1 MTPQTFRAPNMMTAL
16 ETIQR
21 ELGPEAVVLS
31 VREVMDAPAWQVWK
45 HPGVEV
51 VAMGGGDEVPTQTM
65 RHTSSLPAHNMR
77 AAHNGSQA
85 HNGSY
90 TRNGHPKVVAFQPE
104 RIASPAYTP
113 PSAPPAP
120 DETRAPKRQPSP
132 EIEALLARLAEKLE
146 PTSLPTKFPTSGS
159 SSYEFTQTS
168 TSFPNPK
175 ESASPTLPA
184 ALTDAQ
190 DILLYNG
197 LSPDLVEGLIN
208 TCAQTLN
215 PTAQEN
221 PARVKEALRTQLTA
235 GIRLLDT
242 SRFLRDRIICL
253 IGTSGV
259 GKTSTAA
266 KLAARA
272 KKLWNR
278 KVTWIC
284 ADTIRAG
291 AIAQASA
298 LTESLSIPLRI
309 AYTPKELKDI
319 VANEADSDLLLVDTP
334 ATNPRRDT
342 EMIELANFLTVVPNA
357 AIYPVLSA
365 TAKDADLGRATGA
378 FTTFHPRGLIL
389 THLDETDHLGNV
401 INLAW
406 HTRQPLAFFTAGP
419 GALDE
424 IQGARAERLLES
436 VF

>member
-16 ETIQR
+16 ETVQR

-45 HPGVEV
+45 APGVEV
-51 VAMGGGDEVPTQTM
+51 VAIAGETTPATTALPTP
-65 RHTSSLPAHNMR
+65 SIS
-77 AAHNGSQA
+77 
-85 HNGSY
+85 
-90 TRNGHPKVVAFQPE
+90 TRNGHAAPVAFQPE
-104 RIASPAYTP
+104 RV
-113 PSAPPAP
+113 APPASTP
-120 DETRAPKRQPSP
+120 APSKPNRRPTP
-132 EIEALLARLAEKLE
+132 EIEALLAHLAEKLD
-146 PTSLPTKFPTSGS
+146 PTPSLPTDLNTSGS
-159 SSYEFTQTS
+159 SSHKFPQT
-168 TSFPNPK
+168 PK
-175 ESASPTLPA
+175 NSPSSPLPLFSSSPLPSP
-184 ALTDAQ
+184 LTEAQ
-190 DILLYNG
+190 DTLLYHG
-197 LSPDLVEGLIN
+197 LSPDLVERLIK

-215 PTAQEN
+215 PTAQQN
-221 PARVKEALRTQLTA
+221 PTRVKDALRAQLTA
-235 GIRLLDT
+235 GIRLVDT
-242 SRFLRDRIICL
+242 SRFLRDRVISL

-298 LTESLSIPLRI
+298 LTESLSIPLRV
-309 AYTPKELKDI
+309 AYTPNELKEI
-319 VANEADSDLLLVDTP
+319 IATETEADLLLVDTP
-334 ATNPRRDT
+334 ATNPRRDA
-342 EMIELANFLTVVPNA
+342 EMIDLASFLTAVPNK

-365 TAKDADLGRATGA
+365 TAKDADLGRAAGA
-378 FTTFHPRGLIL
+378 FTTFHPKGLIL
-389 THLDETDHLGNV
+389 THLDETDNLGNI

-424 IQGARAERLLES
+424 IQGARVERLLEGIL
-436 VF
+436 

>member
-1 MTPQTFRAPNMMTAL
+1 MAAL
-16 ETIQR
+16 ETVQR
-21 ELGPEAVVLS
+21 ELGPEAVIVS

-45 HPGVEV
+45 STSKWKHPGVEV
-51 VAMGGGDEVPTQTM
+51 VAMGNAPTPAPTAPPVP
-65 RHTSSLPAHNMR
+65 A
-77 AAHNGSQA
+77 
-85 HNGSY
+85 
-90 TRNGHPKVVAFQPE
+90 RNGHAAPVAFQPE
-104 RIASPAYTP
+104 RVPTP
-113 PSAPPAP
+113 TPTTPKP
-120 DETRAPKRQPSP
+120 TRRPSP
-132 EIEALLARLAEKLE
+132 EIEALLTRLAEKLDTAT
-146 PTSLPTKFPTSGS
+146 PLPTDLSTSGS
-159 SSYEFTQTS
+159 SSHEFPQVPTS
-168 TSFPNPK
+168 
-175 ESASPTLPA
+175 SPSSPLPLFSSSPLPSP
-184 ALTDAQ
+184 LTDAQ
-190 DILLYNG
+190 DTLLYHG
-197 LSPDLVEGLIN
+197 LSPDLVERLIT
-208 TCAQTLN
+208 TCAQTLS
-215 PTAQEN
+215 PTAQTL
-221 PARVKEALRTQLTA
+221 PRIKEALRAQLTA
-235 GIRLLDT
+235 GIRTMDT

-298 LTESLSIPLRI
+298 LTESLSIPLRV
-309 AYTPKELKDI
+309 AYTPEELKDI
-319 VANEADSDLLLVDTP
+319 IAAETDADLLLVDTP

-342 EMIELANFLTVVPNA
+342 EMIELASFLTVVPNM

-365 TAKDADLGRATGA
+365 TAKDADLGRAAGA
-378 FTTFHPRGLIL
+378 FTTFHPKGLIL

-424 IQGARAERLLES
+424 IQGARAERLVEGIL
-436 VF
+436 

>member
-1 MTPQTFRAPNMMTAL
+1 MMAAL
-16 ETIQR
+16 ETVQR
-21 ELGPEAVVLS
+21 ELGPEAVIVS

-51 VAMGGGDEVPTQTM
+51 VAMGNAPEIGVRSQVSGV
-65 RHTSSLPAHNMR
+65 RSASSA
-77 AAHNGSQA
+77 G
-85 HNGSY
+85 
-90 TRNGHPKVVAFQPE
+90 NGHTAPVAFQPE
-104 RIASPAYTP
+104 RVPTP
-113 PSAPPAP
+113 TPTTPKP
-120 DETRAPKRQPSP
+120 TRRPSP
-132 EIEALLARLAEKLE
+132 EIEALLARLAEKLDTAT
-146 PTSLPTKFPTSGS
+146 PLPTDLSTSGS
-159 SSYEFTQTS
+159 SSYEFPQVPT
-168 TSFPNPK
+168 N
-175 ESASPTLPA
+175 SPSSPSPLS
-184 ALTDAQ
+184 DAQ
-190 DILLYNG
+190 DTLLYHG
-197 LSPDLVEGLIN
+197 LSPDLVERLIT
-208 TCAQTLN
+208 TCAQTLS
-215 PTAQEN
+215 PTAQQN
-221 PARVKEALRTQLTA
+221 PARIKEALRAQLTA
-235 GIRLLDT
+235 GIRTMDT

-298 LTESLSIPLRI
+298 LTESLSIPLRV
-309 AYTPKELKDI
+309 AYTPDELKDI
-319 VANEADSDLLLVDTP
+319 IAAEKDADLLLVDTP
-334 ATNPRRDT
+334 ASNPRRDT
-342 EMIELANFLTVVPNA
+342 EMIELASFLTAVPNM

-365 TAKDADLGRATGA
+365 TAKDADLGRAAGA
-378 FTTFHPRGLIL
+378 FTTFKPKGLIL

-424 IQGARAERLLES
+424 IQGARAERLVEGIL
-436 VF
+436 